1 VLLISIERAWIALG
15 LALALLAGCA
25 ARLSGPATAG
35 HYDPPLMETSE
46 LAEQA
51 RRDVEQLRL
60 LREQREAEAL
70 ARASAASTEVQT
82 PPRTPEIQWTRPRG
96 NGPAGD
102 QGRQTA
108 LNSDGGPVP
117 ATEFPLPMPTEL
129 PGGSI
134 PTDGIEE
141 GLDADR
147 MRALIVD
154 LSAELYRRGAYSDMP
169 LRELLLITATTMV
182 TPDRTLVPDAL
193 PGLTERER
201 EIVGLMQEFFRKLGR
216 ELGESGDPEVL
227 LPAIAEL
234 GRSLENQPR
243 LALPTV
249 ALCTRV
255 GGFGDY
261 DEFARAETGGGYV
274 FLAHTGE
281 QAVVYLEVENFT
293 SELDGQGRWV
303 TELAQQLVVI
313 SDRDG
318 IPVWREDWQRGT
330 DMSKN
335 RRADFF
341 IVQVI
346 TLPKR
351 LSVGRYQLKIH
362 IRDERSGS
370 EAEAVINF
378 EMVADPRMTGR

>member
-1 VLLISIERAWIALG
+1 VLLIGIERAWIAV
-15 LALALLAGCA
+15 ALVPALLAGCV
-25 ARLSGPATAG
+25 ARQPGPATAA
-35 HYDPPLMETSE
+35 HIDPPPMETSE

-51 RRDVEQLRL
+51 RRDVEQLRQ
-60 LREQREAEAL
+60 LRERREAEA
-70 ARASAASTEVQT
+70 RSRESVASAEPQT
-82 PPRTPEIQWTRPRG
+82 PPRPPAIQWTRPRG
-96 NGPAGD
+96 NEPADD
-102 QGRQTA
+102 QDGQTA
-108 LNSDGGPVP
+108 LNSDGGSIP
-117 ATEFPLPMPTEL
+117 ATEFPLPMPMEL

-134 PTDGIEE
+134 PTDAIQE
-141 GLDADR
+141 GPDADR

-169 LRELLLITATTMV
+169 LRELLLIAATTMV
-182 TPDRTLVPDAL
+182 TPDRTLIPDAL

-201 EIVGLMQEFFRKLGR
+201 EIVGLMQEFFRELGRKLGDT
-216 ELGESGDPEVL
+216 GDPEVL
-227 LPAIAEL
+227 LPAVAEL

-243 LALPTV
+243 LALVTV

-261 DEFARAETGGGYV
+261 DEFAHAERGGYV
-274 FLAHTGE
+274 FLAHTGQ

-303 TELAQQLVVI
+303 THLAQQLVVI

-335 RRADFF
+335 RREDFF

-351 LSVGRYQLKIH
+351 LSVGRYQLKIL

-370 EAEAVINF
+370 EAEAAINF
-378 EMVADPRMTGR
+378 EMVADPKMTGN

>member
-1 VLLISIERAWIALG
+1 
-15 LALALLAGCA
+15 
-25 ARLSGPATAG
+25 
-35 HYDPPLMETSE
+35 METSA
-46 LAEQA
+46 LAQQA
-51 RRDVEQLRL
+51 LRDVEQLRL
-60 LREQREAEAL
+60 LREQRKTEARSRESAALAEA
-70 ARASAASTEVQT
+70 QT
-82 PPRTPEIQWTRPRG
+82 PPKTPQIQWTRPRSAA
-96 NGPAGD
+96 PAGD
-102 QGRQTA
+102 PGEQTT
-108 LNSDGGPVP
+108 LNSDGGRMPETERPV
-117 ATEFPLPMPTEL
+117 PMPTEL
-129 PGGSI
+129 PGGSVMLDDR
-134 PTDGIEE
+134 PE
-141 GLDADR
+141 GPDAGR

-201 EIVGLMQEFFRKLGR
+201 EIVGLMQEFFRELGRKLGDT
-216 ELGESGDPEVL
+216 GDPEVI

-234 GRSLENQPR
+234 GRSLERQPR
-243 LALPTV
+243 LALPMV

-261 DEFARAETGGGYV
+261 DEFGRGERGGYA
-274 FLAHTGE
+274 FLAHTGGQ

-293 SELDGQGRWV
+293 SELDDQGRWV
-303 TELAQQLVVI
+303 TQLAQQLVVI

-330 DMSKN
+330 DISKN
-335 RRADFF
+335 RREDFF
-341 IVQVI
+341 IVQVV

-351 LSVGRYQLKIH
+351 LSVGLYQLKIH

-370 EAEAVINF
+370 EAEATIDF
-378 EMVADPRMTGR
+378 EMVADPKMMGGG

>member
-1 VLLISIERAWIALG
+1 MIGIERAWIAVG
-15 LALALLAGCA
+15 LALALLTGCA
-25 ARLSGPATAG
+25 ARLSGPATAW
-35 HYDPPLMETSE
+35 YDDPPAVETSE

-60 LREQREAEAL
+60 LREQHEAEAL
-70 ARASAASTEVQT
+70 ARESAALAEVEA

-96 NGPAGD
+96 TAPAGHRS
-102 QGRQTA
+102 RQTT
-108 LNSDGGPVP
+108 LHSDGGPVP

-134 PTDGIEE
+134 PADGIEE
-141 GLDADR
+141 GPDTDR

-216 ELGESGDPEVL
+216 ELADSGDPEVL

-255 GGFGDY
+255 RGFGDY

-293 SELDGQGRWV
+293 SALDAQGRWV

-335 RRADFF
+335 RRSDFF

-370 EAEAVINF
+370 EAEAAIDF